1 MNGSVLQ
8 IAPPP
13 ITYTCPSCHWSKTVT
28 PRSDALLPGEFFV
41 RCPKCGHGDLETRNA
56 SVLAAAGGLL
66 ERLARSVQ
74 GKK

>member
-1 MNGSVLQ
+1 M
-8 IAPPP
+8 P
-13 ITYTCPSCHWSKTVT
+13 IRPATTSYTCPSCHWSKTVT
-28 PRSDALLPGEFFV
+28 PRSDTLLPGEFFV

-56 SVLAAAGGLL
+56 SVLGAAGGLL